1 MSDTVYVFDT
11 NLISSLRPGKN
22 PALFKRLRQN
32 QDQTLCLCEP
42 VIFEIECGYEYRQ
55 AYRQLDRFRAH
66 LLPLFVVVP
75 TQLVD
80 WRVAAKL
87 WSSVQQHGRQLS
99 DIDLLLASMT
109 LRLNGILVTDD
120 GDFAYLP
127 LVKTENWLAD
137 DNSA

>member
-1 MSDTVYVFDT
+1 
-11 NLISSLRPGKN
+11 
-22 PALFKRLRQN
+22 
-32 QDQTLCLCEP
+32 
-42 VIFEIECGYEYRQ
+42 
-55 AYRQLDRFRAH
+55 
-66 LLPLFVVVP
+66 
-75 TQLVD
+75 VD

-87 WSSVQQHGRQLS
+87 WSNVRQHGRQLS